1 MPRSIVAFA
10 VAATFI
16 AGAASAAESTPIQRG
31 RDLVARNCSMC
42 HAIGPTGD
50 SPLPAAPRFRELHE
64 RYPVENLAEAMA
76 EGIVTGHPQMPEF
89 LFYSWE
95 VHDIIAYL
103 KSIQTKQPASTPSAP
118 AVGPRQATR

>member
-1 MPRSIVAFA
+1 M
-10 VAATFI
+10 
-16 AGAASAAESTPIQRG
+16 
-31 RDLVARNCSMC
+31 
-42 HAIGPTGD
+42 
-50 SPLPAAPRFRELHE
+50 PAAPKFRELHQ

-103 KSIQTKQPASTPSAP
+103 KSIQTKQPASTPP
-118 AVGPRQATR
+118 VLGVGPRRAIR